1 MRIFFLTT
9 LRCRGFSSPATKVLS
24 ISNAMHG
31 LCLPAFRTTSMG
43 PGTGGEGSTP
53 GRPRQ
58 GRKGRVLAVPGLGSW
73 GHHRES
79 GSPDQGLIWELLLI
93 CEFPRR
99 HKHVCTRFLKKF
111 RIQKRISNKSL
122 SASVSGGKFFSVFTL
137 PHIAQPGPQVTATQ
151 GSNPYVLVQ
160 QPTPHSLE
168 ELLLTVRFAASG
180 HWVP

>member
-1 MRIFFLTT
+1 MQCTGYASQLSGR
-9 LRCRGFSSPATKVLS
+9 PAWVPGQEVKVPLL
-24 ISNAMHG
+24 G
-31 LCLPAFRTTSMG
+31 D
-43 PGTGGEGSTP
+43 P
-53 GRPRQ
+53 GRA
-58 GRKGRVLAVPGLGSW
+58 GRAESWLFLGWEPGLGSW